1 MSLVKNGYE
10 PHPTMLI
17 GTFDEKTMLIE
28 FDKDVASDP
37 ASGDSKLIIKV
48 SYDKDPTATIGPAP
62 AYELQSIKNLV
73 DDTAMSINN
82 TATTG
87 VTVAQEIT
95 KNNRKALFMNYC
107 GVHRDIG
114 SYNDGIYD
122 YLAKFG
128 ATSICVFSNT
138 GTRNTSW
145 KKLSSH
151 GYHGAFFGASRFGN
165 RNCAYSSRAAHTVP

>member
-28 FDKDVASDP
+28 FDKDAASDP

-73 DDTAMSINN
+73 DDTAMGINN
-82 TATTG
+82 TASDG
-87 VTVAQEIT
+87 CD
-95 KNNRKALFMNYC
+95 R
-107 GVHRDIG
+107 HPRDHEKQ
-114 SYNDGIYD
+114 SKSTLYE
-122 YLAKFG
+122 LLR
-128 ATSICVFSNT
+128 SPQ
-138 GTRNTSW
+138 
-145 KKLSSH
+145 
-151 GYHGAFFGASRFGN
+151 GYRI
-165 RNCAYSSRAAHTVP
+165 VQ